1 MGLNHLL
8 PRMDYAL
15 VKRVVEKEGIEEHSR
30 VFKAASEKEGSGSDS
45 SNGDQ
50 TVSYIPENPQF

>member
-1 MGLNHLL
+1 
-8 PRMDYAL
+8 MDYAL